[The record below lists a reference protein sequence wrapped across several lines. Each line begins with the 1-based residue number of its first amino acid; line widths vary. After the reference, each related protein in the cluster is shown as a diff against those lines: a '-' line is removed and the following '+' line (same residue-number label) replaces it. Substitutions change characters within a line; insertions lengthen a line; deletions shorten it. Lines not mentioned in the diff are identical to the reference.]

1 MRIAITGARGR
12 LAPLVARHLAYDDHE
27 VALYSRESG
36 EGIDPIDDLPSHIER
51 TDAIVHCAWSSLPLT
66 AERNPESIRQF
77 DLPLLQQLVTAVGE
91 KPFLFLSTAAVYGN
105 TAETPATEQF
115 PPAPLG
121 RYAAG
126 KLEAEKLI
134 PASGT
139 VLRVSNLIGERCD
152 PLRPQGILPR
162 LIESARTGGEIMIWG
177 DGNATKDY
185 LHCNDLMDAISRVLE
200 SNLRGT
206 FNAASGT
213 SASVLE
219 LIALVER
226 LTGRSIAISHVPA
239 YDWDVRHSKIDSSKL
254 RAAAGWE
261 PKYSVEDAVAEVIAR
276 FDELT

>member
-12 LAPLVARHLAYDDHE
+12 LAPLVARHLASAGHE
-27 VALYSRESG
+27 VALYSRERG
-36 EGIDPIDDLPSHIER
+36 ENIAQIGNLPSSIDE

-66 AERNPESIRQF
+66 AEKNPENLKSA
-77 DLPLLQQLVTAVGE
+77 DLPLLEKLVAASAD

-105 TAETPATEQF
+105 TAETPANEQF

-134 PASGT
+134 PATGT

-162 LIESARTGGEIMIWG
+162 LIEAARTGGEITIWG
-177 DGNATKDY
+177 DGHATKDY
-185 LHCNDLMDAISRVLE
+185 LHCNDLMDAITRVLE
-200 SNLRGT
+200 GNLLGT

-254 RAAAGWE
+254 RAAAAWE
-261 PKYSVEDAVAEVIAR
+261 PKYSVEHAVAEVIAR

>member
-12 LAPLVARHLAYDDHE
+12 LAPLVARHLASSGHE

-36 EGIDPIDDLPSHIER
+36 EGIDQIDRLPSHIEQ
-51 TDAIVHCAWSSLPLT
+51 TDAIVHCAWSSLPMT

-77 DLPLLQQLVTAVGE
+77 DLPLLEKLVAASE
-91 KPFLFLSTAAVYGN
+91 DKPFLFLSTAAVYGN
-105 TAETPATEQF
+105 TAGTPASEQV

-126 KLEAEKLI
+126 KLEAEKLV
-134 PASGT
+134 PANGT

-162 LIESARTGGEIMIWG
+162 LIEAARTGGEITIWG
-177 DGNATKDY
+177 DGCATKDY
-185 LHCNDLMDAISRVLE
+185 LHCTDLMDAITRVLE
-200 SNLRGT
+200 QNLRGT

-226 LTGRSIAISHVPA
+226 LTGRKIAISHVPA

-261 PKYSVEDAVAEVIAR
+261 PKYSVGHAVAEVIAR